1 MGRPLNKKYFGEP
14 SGDANKIVIAMWDD
28 TLPGVDD
35 GWIVEQVATGEF
47 IVTNG
52 TVTDRVELQAS
63 LPTAPGEGAIEVT
76 IFGGGNEYA
85 KNVSA
90 HRVKTFEGGDYSW
103 SLEAATEAG
112 QADLPLA

>member
-14 SGDANKIVIAMWDD
+14 TGGLDKLEIKFWDGSSVV
-28 TLPGVDD
+28 T

-47 IVTNG
+47 IVTDG
-52 TVTDRVELQAS
+52 TAEDRVELGSA
-63 LPTAPGEGAIEVT
+63 LPTAAGEGALEVAV
-76 IFGGGNEYA
+76 FGGGTEFARNIL
-85 KNVSA
+85 A
-90 HRVKTFEGGDYSW
+90 HRVKTFEGGDYDW